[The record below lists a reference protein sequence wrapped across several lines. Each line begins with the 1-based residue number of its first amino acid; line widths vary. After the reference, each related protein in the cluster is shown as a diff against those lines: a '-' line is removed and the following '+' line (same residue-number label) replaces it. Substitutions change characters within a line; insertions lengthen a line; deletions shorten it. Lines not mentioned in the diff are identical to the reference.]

1 MDNQANDHQISI
13 ALFDAKPYDREFFD
27 ASNGEYGY
35 SIRYINNH
43 LNEETA
49 DLARGYDAICAFV
62 NDDINATVIDAL
74 HEYGIKL
81 IALRSAGYNNVD
93 FEAAFGKVHVVRVPD
108 YSPYAVAEHAAALM
122 LSLNRK
128 IHRAFNRTRDLNFNI
143 DGLLGWDIHGKTAGV
158 IGTGKIGREMIRILK
173 GFGMNVLAYDVYS
186 DMEYAEKAGFKYVD
200 LETLYHESDL
210 ITLHCPLTK
219 ETYHM
224 INADSLALMKDGVM
238 IINTSRGHLIDTVT
252 LIDALKTRK
261 IGAAGLDVYEE
272 ESAYF
277 FEDYSTRIISDDVL
291 ARLLTFPNVLV
302 TSHQGFF
309 TREALVNIAHVTLQN
324 VADFFAGHELKNE
337 ICYQC
342 DQHPCKK
349 DVDGRCF

>member
-1 MDNQANDHQISI
+1 MNDKPGKNKSI

-27 ASNGEYGY
+27 AANSGYGY
-35 SIRYINNH
+35 SIKYINNH
-43 LNEETA
+43 LNEETV

-62 NDDINATVIDAL
+62 NDVINAPVLEAL
-74 HEYGIKL
+74 HSYGIEL

-93 FEAAFGKVHVVRVPD
+93 FEAAYGKVHVVRVPD

-143 DGLLGWDIHGKTAGV
+143 NGLLGWDIHGKTAGV
-158 IGTGKIGREMIRILK
+158 IGTGKIGKEMIRILC
-173 GFGMNVLAYDVYS
+173 GFGMKVLAYDVYP
-186 DMEYAEKAGFKYVD
+186 DPDFAGKAGFSYVELD
-200 LETLYHESDL
+200 TLYRESDL

-219 ETYHM
+219 ETFHM
-224 INADSLALMKDGVM
+224 INADSISRMKDGVM
-238 IINTSRGHLIDTVT
+238 IINTSRGHLIDTVA
-252 LIDALKTRK
+252 LIDALKTGK
-261 IGAAGLDVYEE
+261 IGSAGLDVYEE

-309 TREALVNIAHVTLQN
+309 TREALVNITHVTLQN
-324 VADFFAGHELKNE
+324 IADFFAGRELKNE
-337 ICYQC
+337 VCYQC
-342 DQHPCKK
+342 DKHPCPKE
-349 DVDGRCF
+349 VDGRCF